1 MGRFLFAMLI
11 PSKHCQVVLD
21 LEEDL
26 FIPLLLI
33 PFLAFFILLFTKK
46 SGGWFFFLFTFLY
59 TLELFF
65 HNLFILIPP
74 VSNRFVASISAN
86 LFIITSSLVC
96 WFSVFCFFFFFFL
109 VLDACLCFRFYS
121 LYLHTLFSYVSLTN
135 KKKVGTGRGRPW
147 RSGCREGRGGEDW
160 WIFFF
165 FLTLS

>member
-96 WFSVFCFFFFFFL
+96 WFSVFCFFFFFWF
-109 VLDACLCFRFYS
+109 S
-121 LYLHTLFSYVSLTN
+121 TLAFAFAFTHFTYIHSSLT
-135 KKKVGTGRGRPW
+135 
-147 RSGCREGRGGEDW
+147 
-160 WIFFF
+160 FH
-165 FLTLS
+165 